1 MKTLIKLSTLI
12 LFIAIST
19 NVFTQTSELL
29 VYPGKETKKACFK
42 GDYKTIENY
51 LSNKCKLD
59 KQTFDR
65 YVLFTSKDLVD
76 YYYVF
81 RNIDSDQEYYE
92 SIAYAIEN
100 ILHPSIKIYYYT
112 YKKYTVLT
120 QYHDNGK
127 EVMIIIVGDAP
138 KDIILVKGPQN

>member
-1 MKTLIKLSTLI
+1 MKKLTLL
-12 LFIAIST
+12 LFLLFSITIFS
-19 NVFTQTSELL
+19 QTSELL
-29 VYPGKETKKACFK
+29 VYPIKEAKKACFK

-65 YVLFTSKDLVD
+65 YVLFTSKDLI
-76 YYYVF
+76 YYNYVF

-92 SIAYAIEN
+92 SIAYAIKN
-100 ILHPSIKIYYYT
+100 ILHPYIKIYYFY

-127 EVMIIIVGDAP
+127 SVMIIIVGDAP
-138 KDIILVKGPQN
+138 KDINLPVGIQN

>member
-1 MKTLIKLSTLI
+1 MKKLI
-12 LFIAIST
+12 LITLLFVVCSAYS
-19 NVFTQTSELL
+19 QTSELL
-29 VYPGKETKKACFK
+29 AYPGKETKKACFK

-51 LSNKCKLD
+51 YSNKCKHN

-76 YYYVF
+76 YHYVF
-81 RNIDSDQEYYE
+81 RNIDSDQEYYDN
-92 SIAYAIEN
+92 IAYAIEN
-100 ILHPSIKIYYYT
+100 ILHPSIKIYYFT
-112 YKKYTVLT
+112 YKKYTALT

-127 EVMIIIVGDAP
+127 SVMIIIVGDAP

>member
-1 MKTLIKLSTLI
+1 MKKLTL
-12 LFIAIST
+12 LFLLLFSITIFS
-19 NVFTQTSELL
+19 QTSELL
-29 VYPGKETKKACFK
+29 AYPGKETKKACFK
-42 GDYKTIENY
+42 GDYKTIENHY
-51 LSNKCKLD
+51 SNKCKHN

-76 YYYVF
+76 SHYVF

-100 ILHPSIKIYYYT
+100 ILHPYIKIYYFY

-138 KDIILVKGPQN
+138 KDITLPVGIQN